1 MPILDLKDFK
11 AAIAPKKRILAVDH
25 GTKTLGLATS
35 DESFMVAT
43 PLKTIG
49 RTKFSKDLI
58 AFKQVITDHDIGGI
72 ILGLPLN
79 MDGSEGPRCQSVRQ
93 FAENLEKG
101 LDAALPISFWDER
114 LSTSAVE
121 RFLIDEVD
129 MSRAKRGKVVDTLAA
144 LHILQGALDRLAML

>member
-11 AAIAPKKRILAVDH
+11 AAIAPTKRILAVDH

-93 FAENLEKG
+93 FAET
-101 LDAALPISFWDER
+101 W
-114 LSTSAVE
+114 
-121 RFLIDEVD
+121 
-129 MSRAKRGKVVDTLAA
+129 KRGLM
-144 LHILQGALDRLAML
+144 QRSRLVFGTNAFQHPPLNAF